1 MGATTQGDLQLYPF
15 SANLFYVF
23 SWYFLCF
30 QQILSKFSA
39 DIFGFLWFHQIEIL
53 LTIETGAKLC
63 SFLVPTEESAMTWL
77 LRSFIISIIKTF
89 TIQHVIILYKLTK
102 LRMRKHFI
110 GINII
115 FLQVEQQS
123 ADDLIDGVS
132 SSENYPP
139 PHHHHHCHYR
149 HCQQIKSQR
158 THSRTTMGAATT
170 GGKTQDLDQRP
181 ETLRRCFITS

>member
-1 MGATTQGDLQLYPF
+1 M
-15 SANLFYVF
+15 
-23 SWYFLCF
+23 W
-30 QQILSKFSA
+30 
-39 DIFGFLWFHQIEIL
+39 
-53 LTIETGAKLC
+53 
-63 SFLVPTEESAMTWL
+63 
-77 LRSFIISIIKTF
+77 
-89 TIQHVIILYKLTK
+89 
-102 LRMRKHFI
+102 KHFI
-110 GINII
+110 RICIV

-139 PHHHHHCHYR
+139 HHHHFHCHHR

-181 ETLRRCFITS
+181 ETLRRCFIICLDENWTL